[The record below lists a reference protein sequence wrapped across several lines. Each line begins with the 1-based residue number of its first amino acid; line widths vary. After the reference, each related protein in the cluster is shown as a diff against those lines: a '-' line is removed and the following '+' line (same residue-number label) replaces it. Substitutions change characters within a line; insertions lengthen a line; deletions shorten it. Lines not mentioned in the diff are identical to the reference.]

1 MRYRLPALCL
11 TLLTSVPVHAEN
23 RLTLGG
29 DYWNFNIS
37 GTVRYQSSDP
47 ADDVDVVRDLG
58 YRDGSLGSY
67 YLELQHDIPLL
78 PNARLGRT
86 SVDQSA
92 SGYLT
97 HDISYGGSSFTVGE
111 DVSSTTAIEQ
121 TDVILY
127 YGLLDSVASLDVGVD
142 ARHLDTRVTLDGAV
156 SGAETASASGWV
168 PMLYARAGVDL
179 PLTGV
184 SIAASGS
191 FAGYQGD
198 RLYELDLRASYTS
211 RHHLGAEVGYRR
223 IQLQLKDFDST
234 WADLDFDG
242 PYAGILASF

>member
-1 MRYRLPALCL
+1 MNRGSR
-11 TLLTSVPVHAEN
+11 SVIPGTGGN
-23 RLTLGG
+23 LG
-29 DYWNFNIS
+29 
-37 GTVRYQSSDP
+37 
-47 ADDVDVVRDLG
+47 
-58 YRDGSLGSY
+58 
-67 YLELQHDIPLL
+67 LL

-86 SVDQSA
+86 SVNQSA
-92 SGYLT
+92 SGHLT

-127 YGLLDSVASLDVGVD
+127 YILLDSVASLDVGVD

-156 SGAETASASGWV
+156 SGAETASASG
-168 PMLYARAGVDL
+168 
-179 PLTGV
+179 
-184 SIAASGS
+184 
-191 FAGYQGD
+191 YQGD

-211 RHHLGAEVGYRR
+211 RYHLGAEVGYRR

-234 WADLDFDG
+234 WADLAFDG